1 MPVASPQQLTCELS
15 VSGSDVDSMSRRL
28 GVYLAARCDGIS
40 GDSGQREVF
49 GVFLRVFLV
58 FVMDFLKSPVNFM
71 VGNSE
76 IGLVRL
82 CCLCYL
88 SGASSS

>member
-1 MPVASPQQLTCELS
+1 
-15 VSGSDVDSMSRRL
+15 
-28 GVYLAARCDGIS
+28 
-40 GDSGQREVF
+40 
-49 GVFLRVFLV
+49 LRVFLV